1 LKAQSISN
9 ASIMSSQTT
18 SGDQPLV
25 VFHDGA
31 CPLCQAE
38 VMMLRHNDTD
48 ASIEF
53 IDIHSECFDRESNG
67 VTRDQALRALHGRI
81 GNGRTLQGI
90 DVFAEAY
97 RRAGFSL
104 AHGFMQRRWLRPVFE
119 AGYRFFATNRKTISR
134 LVGPAALK
142 MMRRR
147 YRNTSS
153 RSASQ
158 GSG

>member
-1 LKAQSISN
+1 
-9 ASIMSSQTT
+9 
-18 SGDQPLV
+18 
-25 VFHDGA
+25 
-31 CPLCQAE
+31 
-38 VMMLRHNDTD
+38 MLMHRDTD

-53 IDIHSECFDRESNG
+53 IDIHSECFDRASDG

-81 GNGRTLQGI
+81 GNGRTIQGI

-104 AHGFMQRRWLRPVFE
+104 AHWFMQRRWLRPVLE
-119 AGYRFFATNRKTISR
+119 TGYRFFATNRETISR

-142 MMRRR
+142 IMRRR
-147 YRNTSS
+147 YRKTNS

-158 GSG
+158 VTG